1 MSLLFP
7 ANCAVACGAS
17 RHRLDAT
24 VTGNSTWCT
33 LVGLRQPMGA
43 KGVACRPSL
52 QVESFHQRANGM
64 SDFGITIQAVKY
76 LEVSEQNI
84 SVDKQHSID
93 GK

>member
-1 MSLLFP
+1 
-7 ANCAVACGAS
+7 
-17 RHRLDAT
+17 
-24 VTGNSTWCT
+24 
-33 LVGLRQPMGA
+33 MGA